1 MFAMAIAIEFGGWCR
16 SLVFTL
22 PHFAT
27 MQDWI
32 LAVNLLL
39 SWDDQK
45 TTSASDMEE
54 FLSRFL
60 EVGLNIHFCAAS
72 FGAWPSRRH
81 PNASAA
87 EWLLLQDSK
96 LGLTGTV

>member
-1 MFAMAIAIEFGGWCR
+1 
-16 SLVFTL
+16 
-22 PHFAT
+22 

-60 EVGLNIHFCAAS
+60 EVGLNIHFCSAS
-72 FGAWPSRRH
+72 FGAWPSRHH

-87 EWLLLQDSK
+87 EWLLIQDI
-96 LGLTGTV
+96 